1 MLTKQNGNLE
11 VDSKMQAAVV
21 KSCATLKTDHLL
33 HASALIISK
42 LCDKIYIVVMWTMH
56 VLYHCSFQ
64 CLGTVVSSNGCIT
77 IWEGLCYKS
86 FRTNDFI
93 QFYGAL

>member
-21 KSCATLKTDHLL
+21 KSCAALKADHLL

-42 LCDKIYIVVMWTMH
+42 LCD
-56 VLYHCSFQ
+56 
-64 CLGTVVSSNGCIT
+64 
-77 IWEGLCYKS
+77 
-86 FRTNDFI
+86 
-93 QFYGAL
+93 

>member
-21 KSCATLKTDHLL
+21 KSCAALKADHLLL

-42 LCDKIYIVVMWTMH
+42 LC
-56 VLYHCSFQ
+56 
-64 CLGTVVSSNGCIT
+64 
-77 IWEGLCYKS
+77 E
-86 FRTNDFI
+86 
-93 QFYGAL
+93 